1 MNHFETSKPRFA
13 LGIAAVAMTAITIGV
28 SVVIPAQMNPN
39 GGEIRSLM
47 AAVAAPSP
55 LLATDLGRAEVVAL
69 RDSDSYTAP
78 CVSKVKARAH
88 RHTLAAS

>member
-1 MNHFETSKPRFA
+1 MNHYETPKPRFA

-28 SVVIPAQMNPN
+28 AVVLPAKMDSN
-39 GGEIRSLM
+39 GGETRSLM
-47 AAVAAPSP
+47 AAVAAPPSG
-55 LLATDLGRAEVVAL
+55 LATDLGRAEVVAL
-69 RDSDSYTAP
+69 RDSDSYPAQ